1 MGKTAK
7 NVDFR
12 LINRYICETIED
24 MHIQCSYK
32 GRLIGNRIGLFE
44 KKKIKHAVV
53 LHPTFITAFAFR
65 HYTRDK

>member
-1 MGKTAK
+1 
-7 NVDFR
+7 
-12 LINRYICETIED
+12 